1 MVQNDLKEQFEAIY
15 RATYRDIFAYTVA
28 CIRDVGNTDDLLQTV
43 YTSFFRRMMRKGG
56 MEELAARK
64 YLIKSVKHELTRYYG
79 RLKRQKDMRS
89 LSDEDAV
96 DGLEYE
102 FAQEEYPDLSQ
113 WAVMQEIWQMIEEK
127 GEVTRRLF
135 ILHFRMGFSIR
146 ESAQYLDIT
155 ESNATSRIYRTIS
168 ELKNTYREVP

>member
-1 MVQNDLKEQFEAIY
+1 MMQQEFEKIY
-15 RATYRDIFAYTVA
+15 RETYRDIFAYTVA

-43 YTSFFRRMMRKGG
+43 YTSFFRRMLRKGT
-56 MEELAARK
+56 MDVESARK

-79 RLKRQKDMRS
+79 HLKRQKEIRS

-113 WAVMQEIWQMIEEK
+113 GALMQEIWQMIEER
-127 GEVTRRLF
+127 GEVTKRLF
-135 ILHFRMGFSIR
+135 ILHFRLGLTIR
-146 ESAQYLDIT
+146 ESAEYLQIS
-155 ESNATSRIYRTIS
+155 ESNATSRIYRTLN